1 MPTYVPSK
9 IKRTIPGQPIGDL
22 EDLEG
27 LPVTKLTAPD
37 LDTVTDH
44 GEYIILSAATHGPP
58 GVTLSNGYLHVFDVG
73 GGGRHQWLQSNEED
87 SVYARHYD
95 GSSWSA
101 WSANLFAVP
110 PYEDDLFLFILKSRS

>member
-9 IKRTIPGQPIGDL
+9 IKRTIASQPIGDL
-22 EDLEG
+22 KDLEG
-27 LPVTKLTAPD
+27 LPATELTAPD

-44 GEYIILSAATHGPP
+44 GEYIILSTATNGPP

-73 GGGRHQWLQSNEED
+73 GGGRRQLLQSNPED
-87 SVYARHYD
+87 AVYARRYD

-110 PYEDDLFLFILKSRS
+110 PYEDELFLFLLKSRS